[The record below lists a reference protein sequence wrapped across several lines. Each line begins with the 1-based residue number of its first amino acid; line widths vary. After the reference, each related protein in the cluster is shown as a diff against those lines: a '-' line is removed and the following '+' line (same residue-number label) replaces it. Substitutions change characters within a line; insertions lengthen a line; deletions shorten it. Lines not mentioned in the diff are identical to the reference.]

1 MRRVIAVLSVMAI
14 AILAAN
20 AVQATD
26 YWDTAPTGTAYFDL
40 NNTDNG
46 DWEWYAPSNSPT
58 ATSQGL
64 LWEKTTATGTPA
76 YLDPLGNPNEYFATV
91 NLQLNWRLNSGSSWY
106 TIALLTG
113 SDATN
118 DMSYAGYFTYNGQS
132 NATNYFQTGSY
143 GGFCLP
149 GIAGQN
155 LALSQF
161 ELYAWTGSDT
171 TYAAAVSA
179 RPAQLRHLCCRQRGI
194 FCQSHR

>member
-149 GIAGQN
+149 GSRRTESRAIPVRVVCLDRQRHHLCGGG
-155 LALSQF
+155 L
-161 ELYAWTGSDT
+161 
-171 TYAAAVSA
+171 A